1 MDDFLRELLRMSL
14 AGSLLA
20 LLLAAVRR
28 IAYRLVSRTVIYY
41 LWLFVLLRLCIPGG
55 ITVIVPSV
63 FTSGLP
69 VSIKQTAQKEETGEI
84 PRGSKYDI
92 SDMEIV
98 SSDMERE
105 AGSGSGPDTAAGRQQ
120 GPDGI
125 DGSAGGRDHRLWLIV
140 WGSGALVSLGWYVS
154 GGLRYSRLVRR
165 SLSEA
170 DTVYKKMLREL
181 EPAGRVRVA
190 VSAGVHTPLLMGILH
205 PVIVLP
211 AAAAADSQMKEDTGL
226 TGVPGSAAPGT
237 KNGEALNG
245 GAIWWE
251 PGSGRSM
258 AADVLAHELVHA
270 RRLDVLY
277 KWFVALVTSLHW
289 FNPVMFFIRRET
301 DRCCE
306 LSCDETVI
314 WRMDDKARRHYGETL
329 LAMAGAAPFRSR
341 KLTATLCEEKK
352 QLKERLVS
360 IVGYKK
366 RGKAAMFL
374 SVLLVLSA
382 GGCAMI
388 SDTKVSRKSGDAATE
403 RSDTVSGY
411 QDKTKTDTDTADGN
425 KTKDDTDSA
434 MKTSGSQKPET
445 DRTVVASGK
454 TDRDRKKTDQ
464 GKHKSDD
471 SKEQDDTEQSLSAG
485 YVKNGRQYSPV
496 RDLDTGRYVWAHVV
510 SGGKKVRDRHGNIYT
525 DFSDYSTQT
534 WYFETLDK
542 TSSIEVRRFDNLL
555 YSAGEYLIFEYDGM
569 VHVSRN
575 TDLYH
580 PVLSYE
586 QGGTYGIVTKV
597 PDGYMVV
604 NELTYEIRFY
614 NRQFQET
621 KVCTGLRAGE
631 TGNYFE
637 EGLMAVRDMTTG
649 LSGYMNRKG
658 KLVIPCIYAAA
669 SDFSNGYASV
679 LTSAD
684 MVPYTE
690 EMGTVAMYY
699 ASGGQWGIIGK
710 NGRFALKP
718 SPRYANESPDHT
730 DTQYVP
736 GVRRF
741 GPVRRDGTVDFIA
754 ADQDDRV
761 LETVR
766 LEIEKDYPP
775 DTGRKGE

>member
-1 MDDFLRELLRMSL
+1 MM
-14 AGSLLA
+14 
-20 LLLAAVRR
+20 
-28 IAYRLVSRTVIYY
+28 
-41 LWLFVLLRLCIPGG
+41 
-55 ITVIVPSV
+55 
-63 FTSGLP
+63 
-69 VSIKQTAQKEETGEI
+69 
-84 PRGSKYDI
+84 
-92 SDMEIV
+92 
-98 SSDMERE
+98 
-105 AGSGSGPDTAAGRQQ
+105 
-120 GPDGI
+120 
-125 DGSAGGRDHRLWLIV
+125 
-140 WGSGALVSLGWYVS
+140 
-154 GGLRYSRLVRR
+154 
-165 SLSEA
+165 
-170 DTVYKKMLREL
+170 
-181 EPAGRVRVA
+181 
-190 VSAGVHTPLLMGILH
+190 
-205 PVIVLP
+205 
-211 AAAAADSQMKEDTGL
+211 
-226 TGVPGSAAPGT
+226 
-237 KNGEALNG
+237 
-245 GAIWWE
+245 
-251 PGSGRSM
+251 
-258 AADVLAHELVHA
+258 
-270 RRLDVLY
+270 
-277 KWFVALVTSLHW
+277 
-289 FNPVMFFIRRET
+289 
-301 DRCCE
+301 
-306 LSCDETVI
+306 
-314 WRMDDKARRHYGETL
+314 
-329 LAMAGAAPFRSR
+329 
-341 KLTATLCEEKK
+341 
-352 QLKERLVS
+352 
-360 IVGYKK
+360 
-366 RGKAAMFL
+366 
-374 SVLLVLSA
+374 
-382 GGCAMI
+382 
-388 SDTKVSRKSGDAATE
+388 
-403 RSDTVSGY
+403 
-411 QDKTKTDTDTADGN
+411 
-425 KTKDDTDSA
+425 
-434 MKTSGSQKPET
+434 TSGSQKPET